1 MTDRERMKR
10 FYLVN
15 HDFNIFCNKNM
26 QSYGRTLDEEMSNPI
41 TREYYLSLQRGGCNE
56 PHERKNR
63 GENS

>member
-1 MTDRERMKR
+1 MTDRERMKH

-15 HDFNIFCNKNM
+15 HDFNTFCNKNM

-56 PHERKNR
+56 RNR
-63 GENS
+63 PQNHKQAD